1 MAPGPVRSMEVTVDS
16 GDAHEM
22 SAGRPMS
29 FAQRRL
35 WFLDSLRP
43 GTPDDLLPL
52 ALRIRG
58 DLDEKALN
66 GAFAAV
72 LARHEVLRTRYPAVD
87 GEPVAVVEPTVAVPL
102 EHRDL
107 RGLPSEERERRL
119 AGLVAAEVVRPLPL
133 DSAPPLRLTLVRLA
147 EQDQLLLIVVH
158 HIAFDF
164 SSWAV
169 LTRELAA
176 GYRARTGSPA
186 AVAEPEPLP
195 LQYADAAAEQVG
207 RLAGPRGERQRAHWR
222 ERLAGL
228 EPLTLPAD
236 RPRPAVWDGA
246 ADIVR
251 FTIPAE
257 LAAGMDRLARQ
268 QRATR
273 FMVLLAAFQA
283 TLGRLTG
290 RTDIAVG
297 TPVSGRGL
305 PRLNGLIGLFV
316 NTVVLRT
323 DLGGEPSFA
332 ELLRRVRTDAL
343 AAFSHADLPFEQIVA
358 ELGLERDLSR
368 NPLFQVSFQLLTM
381 GEEPDY
387 LPGLDTEMISTPA
400 SGSALDVA
408 LDLLSLPDGRIAGR
422 MQYATA
428 LFDADTAEAIGTAFV
443 ALLNAVMAD
452 PEALVSRTAGGLTAL
467 PGRERRRLLAQGN
480 GTGLKVPEVPWTELF
495 ERQVARTPDATA
507 VSCAGESL
515 SYTELDTRANQLAH
529 RLAETG
535 AGPGIPVGVFL
546 ERGPALL
553 VALLAV
559 HKAGAVYLP
568 LDPGYPGGRI
578 GYLLQ
583 DAGAAVLVSE
593 TALVGRLDDV
603 AAGLRPAEDRTVLLD
618 DPAERTRLGAAP
630 RSAPSR
636 RPGPDELAYVFYTS
650 GSTGGPKGVLIEHR
664 SLTHFL
670 VAMAGRLPL
679 RPGGAFLGITTVAF
693 DPSLMELCLPLL
705 TGARLLLADAEQ
717 ARDPERM
724 AALIGTAGLGVVQ
737 ATPVTLRML
746 LDAGWR
752 PGAGLTVLSGGEK
765 LHTELAVRLAADGA
779 RVWDLYGP
787 TETTV
792 WATTARL
799 DAHGRTVDWQLRGN
813 TELYLLDERLEP
825 VSEGAVGEVWIGGS
839 GLGWGYHGRPAQTAG
854 VFVPDPFSG
863 RPGARLYRTGDLARR
878 RPDGSLEILGRAD
891 HQVKIRGHRIEP
903 GEIESALL
911 ALGTFRAAVVCA
923 VPQPGGDQRLAA
935 YLVPRAGADLP
946 SGSVPGPEELRT
958 ALLADLPDYLV
969 PEAFVVLDA
978 LPRTPNGKV
987 DRKALPAVESW
998 RQPEDA
1004 TAGTPPRTDRERA
1017 VAGIW
1022 EAVLGVQGLGVD
1034 HDFFQLGGHS
1044 LLATR
1049 VSVRLRAALGIDVPV
1064 RALFEHTTVAAL
1076 SAALP
1081 GYPPVSS
1088 AASAPVLGAR
1098 RRERRA
1104 AAARPAD
1111 GGR

>member
-1 MAPGPVRSMEVTVDS
+1 MDS
-16 GDAHEM
+16 GDAHE
-22 SAGRPMS
+22 SGTGRPMS

-35 WFLDSLRP
+35 WFLNSLRP

-58 DLDEKALN
+58 DLDEKALT

-87 GEPVAVVEPTVAVPL
+87 GEPVAMVEPTVEVPL
-102 EHRDL
+102 EHLDL
-107 RGLPSEERERRL
+107 RGLPAGERERRL
-119 AGLVAAEVVRPLPL
+119 AELVAAEVVRPLSL
-133 DSAPPLRLTLVRLA
+133 DSAPPLRLILARLA
-147 EQDQLLLIVVH
+147 EHDQLLLIVVH

-164 SSWAV
+164 SSWPV

-176 GYRARTGSPA
+176 GYRARTAGPV
-186 AVAEPEPLP
+186 VAEPEPLEPLP
-195 LQYADAAAEQVG
+195 LQYADAAAEQAE
-207 RLAGPRGERQRAHWR
+207 RLAGPRGERQLAHWR

-228 EPLTLPAD
+228 EPLTLPTD

-257 LAAGMDRLARQ
+257 MAAGVDRLARQ
-268 QRATR
+268 HRATR

-316 NTVVLRT
+316 NTVVLRA

-343 AAFSHADLPFEQIVA
+343 TAFSHAELPFERVVA
-358 ELGLERDLSR
+358 ELAKERDLSR
-368 NPLFQVSFQLLTM
+368 NPLFQVSFQLLTLR
-381 GEEPDY
+381 EEPEY
-387 LPGLDTEMISTPA
+387 LPGLEAEMISTPA
-400 SGSALDVA
+400 SGSALDVS

-428 LFDADTAEAIGTAFV
+428 LFDPDTAERIGAAFV
-443 ALLNAVMAD
+443 ALLTAVLAD
-452 PEALVSRTAGGLTAL
+452 PEASVSLSADGVPAL
-467 PGRERRRLLAQGN
+467 PGRERRRLLAQG
-480 GTGLKVPEVPWTELF
+480 TGIGLEVPEAPWTELF
-495 ERQVARTPDATA
+495 ERQVARTPDAVA
-507 VSCAGESL
+507 VSCAGRSL
-515 SYTELDTRANQLAH
+515 SYTELDARANQLAH
-529 RLAETG
+529 RLATTG
-535 AGPGIPVGVFL
+535 AGPGTPVGVFL

-583 DAGAAVLVSE
+583 DAGAAVLISE
-593 TALVGRLDDV
+593 RALVERLDGME
-603 AAGLRPAEDRTVLLD
+603 AGLRPAEDHTVLLD
-618 DPAERTRLGAAP
+618 DPAEEARLAAAP
-630 RSAPSR
+630 RSAPPR
-636 RPGPDELAYVFYTS
+636 GPGPDELAYVFYTS

-705 TGARLLLADAEQ
+705 TGARLLLADREQ

-724 AALIGTAGLGVVQ
+724 SALIDTAGSGVVQ

-799 DAHGRTVDWQLRGN
+799 DAQGRTVDWELRGN
-813 TELYLLDERLEP
+813 TELHLLDERLEP
-825 VSEGAVGEVWIGGS
+825 VPEGAVGEAWIGGS

-854 VFVPDPFSG
+854 VFVPDPHSG

-878 RPDGSLEILGRAD
+878 RQDGSLEILGRAD

-911 ALGTFRAAVVCA
+911 ALGVFRAAVVCA

-935 YLVPRAGADLP
+935 YLVPREGSDQPPGNGPAGT
-946 SGSVPGPEELRT
+946 GPGPEELRT
-958 ALLADLPDYLV
+958 ALLATLPDYLV

-987 DRKALPAVESW
+987 DRKALPAVECW
-998 RQPEDA
+998 RQPEDS
-1004 TAGTPPRTDRERA
+1004 TAGTPPRTDRERT
-1017 VAGIW
+1017 VAGVW
-1022 EAVLGVQGLGVD
+1022 EAVLGIRGFGVD

-1064 RALFEHTTVAAL
+1064 RALFEHPTVAAL
-1076 SAALP
+1076 SAALS
-1081 GYPPVSS
+1081 GYPAVPSGG
-1088 AASAPVLGAR
+1088 SAPVLGAR
-1098 RRERRA
+1098 RRERRQA
-1104 AAARPAD
+1104 VARPAD